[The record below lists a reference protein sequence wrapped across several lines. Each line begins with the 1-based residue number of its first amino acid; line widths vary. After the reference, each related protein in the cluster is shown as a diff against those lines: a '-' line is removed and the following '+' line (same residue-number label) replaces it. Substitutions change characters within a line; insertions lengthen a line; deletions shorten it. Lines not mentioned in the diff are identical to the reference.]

1 MRTAA
6 YWMRRC
12 RRSVGNVILERC
24 FLIFLTI
31 RCALEIFGNHM
42 AGYCSS
48 CVKWCWSW
56 EVILDLTAMWTHLDT
71 QNDGMQMRGR
81 ISSSAHCRDH
91 AYKTWPHWTLHC
103 CRQGAFFCGAKIFI
117 QDDPRWS
124 KKRLKRSRNS
134 GICRNMSDMLAIA
147 GFPLLV
153 PVVQGIAAV
162 MGCLGGLALG
172 LMRKRWTLICC
183 LVSHWNVPIWWNWM
197 NSDDFGTS
205 LQFSFAP
212 RVLLGSWYLTVKVLW
227 SYLLFL
233 RCGTIWIKP
242 EGCSSTRL
250 CCWLSKCFSVPGLKS
265 NSIVMFHHCSGK
277 KRQCRASFDILWVNN
292 DNIW

>member
-1 MRTAA
+1 MT
-6 YWMRRC
+6 
-12 RRSVGNVILERC
+12 
-24 FLIFLTI
+24 
-31 RCALEIFGNHM
+31 HDM
-42 AGYCSS
+42 AGYCS

-56 EVILDLTAMWTHLDT
+56 EVILDLTAMWTHLDR
-71 QNDGMQMRGR
+71 MMECSAMRGR

-103 CRQGAFFCGAKIFI
+103 CRQGCGAEIGSKMI
-117 QDDPRWS
+117 QDDPRKDW
-124 KKRLKRSRNS
+124 NTPETQEHV
-134 GICRNMSDMLAIA
+134 RNMSDMLAIA

-172 LMRKRWTLICC
+172 LMRKRWTVICC
-183 LVSHWNVPIWWNWM
+183 LVSHWNLPIWWNWM
-197 NSDDFGTS
+197 NSDDFGTY

-227 SYLLFL
+227 SYPLFL

-277 KRQCRASFDILWVNN
+277 KRQCRAPFDILWIN
-292 DNIW
+292 DKIW